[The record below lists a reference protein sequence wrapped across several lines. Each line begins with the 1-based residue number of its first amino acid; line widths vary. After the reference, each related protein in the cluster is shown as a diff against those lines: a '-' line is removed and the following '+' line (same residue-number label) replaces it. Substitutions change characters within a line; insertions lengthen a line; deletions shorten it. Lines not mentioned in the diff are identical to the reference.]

1 MKNSRGRGQS
11 RGVAPLAATSLA
23 KAEPKTLRYRLLQ
36 VPARLIRARRYR
48 WLRLPATWPWG
59 ADLATAFDRIR
70 RLPLPAT

>member
-1 MKNSRGRGQS
+1 
-11 RGVAPLAATSLA
+11 LAA
-23 KAEPKTLRYRLLQ
+23 AEPKTLRYRLLH

-48 WLRLPATWPWG
+48 WLRLPRTWPWA